1 VAGYLKAVNL
11 NCATVPISSLMVE
24 KGFNARAAYKE
35 RMKTDQENKVNEAAI
50 AERKRH
56 LDEQVSVVGN
66 EIYMHSLNSFPDFQ
80 LKDEMERS
88 VKRQKLMEAE
98 KAVLDK
104 KSQLVVEENAARSM
118 IEEYQKKMA
127 LIAEQRKE
135 VDQQEKKLASQ
146 KKAED
151 SKILQLTLAKA
162 AK

>member
-104 KSQLVVEENAARSM
+104 KASLLLR
-118 IEEYQKKMA
+118 KM
-127 LIAEQRKE
+127 QRGP
-135 VDQQEKKLASQ
+135 
-146 KKAED
+146 
-151 SKILQLTLAKA
+151 
-162 AK
+162 

>member
-1 VAGYLKAVNL
+1 
-11 NCATVPISSLMVE
+11 
-24 KGFNARAAYKE
+24 
-35 RMKTDQENKVNEAAI
+35 
-50 AERKRH
+50 
-56 LDEQVSVVGN
+56 
-66 EIYMHSLNSFPDFQ
+66 
-80 LKDEMERS
+80 
-88 VKRQKLMEAE
+88 
-98 KAVLDK
+98 
-104 KSQLVVEENAARSM
+104 M